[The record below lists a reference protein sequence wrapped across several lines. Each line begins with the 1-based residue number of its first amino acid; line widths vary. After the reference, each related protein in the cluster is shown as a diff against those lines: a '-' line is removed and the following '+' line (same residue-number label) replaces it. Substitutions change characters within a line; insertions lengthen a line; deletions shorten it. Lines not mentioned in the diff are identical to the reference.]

1 MFGQISVGSI
11 MKKKDETH
19 HTTLSH
25 GASLVRET
33 SLVNKYS
40 FSIPDRYSITLKAQQ
55 GVKIKSVFDLVDIS
69 DYNKEFFANLLDV
82 STKTLDRYYAENKTL
97 NPLNSEIVLKLMD
110 LYSKGVEVFGD
121 LASFRRW
128 IEKPSYGLGNI
139 KPVEFFSTST
149 GIDLVKEEL
158 QRIEYGD
165 LS

>member
-1 MFGQISVGSI
+1 
-11 MKKKDETH
+11 MKKKDDIYGVDVG
-19 HTTLSH
+19 H
-25 GASLVRET
+25 GASLLRET
-33 SLVNKYS
+33 ALVNKYTS
-40 FSIPDRYSITLKAQQ
+40 SIPDRYSITLKAKQ

-110 LYSKGVEVFGD
+110 LYSKGVEVFGN
-121 LASFRRW
+121 LSSFRSW

>member
-1 MFGQISVGSI
+1 
-11 MKKKDETH
+11 MKKKVSKDSINESSGNN
-19 HTTLSH
+19 L
-25 GASLVRET
+25 LRET
-33 SLVNKYS
+33 ALVNKYNS
-40 FSIPDRYSITLKAQQ
+40 SLPDRYSITLKARE

-69 DYNKEFFANLLDV
+69 DYKKEFFANLFDV

-121 LASFRRW
+121 LASFRSW
-128 IEKPSYGLGNI
+128 IEKPSYGLGNL

-158 QRIEYGD
+158 ERIEYGD